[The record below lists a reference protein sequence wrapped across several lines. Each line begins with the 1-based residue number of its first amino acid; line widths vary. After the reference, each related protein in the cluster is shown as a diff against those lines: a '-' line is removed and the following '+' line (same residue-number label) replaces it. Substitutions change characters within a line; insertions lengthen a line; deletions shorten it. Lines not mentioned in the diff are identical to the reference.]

1 MTAPLSFLGLPD
13 RLPNGRLPR
22 AVIVAAAHGSTYPG
36 KNSSGYALAAG
47 AIRAASQDDAPLVEH
62 WDFDLGGPLF
72 DGGPVSCID
81 AGDIQTTPHDNAG
94 NRACIEV
101 KTREVL
107 ALQAVPILLGGDC
120 SVTIPFLA
128 GFADQG
134 PVWVLQID
142 AHIDWRD
149 EVHGERYGYSSP
161 MRRASEM
168 PHVAGMVQVGL
179 RSVGS
184 ARLAEIEAAQR
195 YGSRFVTAREIHAR
209 GVEAALQYIPEGAR
223 VVVTLDCDSIDP
235 SIMPGVAARTP
246 GGLTYTEVIDLIAGL
261 GKRARI
267 AGFDLVELYPPTD
280 IAGLSA
286 LTAARLLVNVIGA
299 IVRQA

>member
-1 MTAPLSFLGLPD
+1 MTASPRFLGLPD
-13 RLPNGRLPR
+13 RLADDRNPR
-22 AVIVAAAHGSTYPG
+22 VVIFGAGHGTTYPG
-36 KNSSGYALAAG
+36 KDSSGYALAAD
-47 AIRAASQDDAPLVEH
+47 AIRAASQDDAPLVGH

-72 DGGPVSCID
+72 DGKPVCCID
-81 AGDIQTTPHDNAG
+81 AGDISTTMHANTD
-94 NRACIEV
+94 NRASIEE

-107 ALQAVPILLGGDC
+107 ALSAVPILLGGDD
-120 SVTIPFLA
+120 SVPIPFLA
-128 GFADQG
+128 GFAGHG
-134 PVWVLQID
+134 PIWVLQID

-149 EVHGERYGYSSP
+149 EVLGERYGYSNP

-168 PHVAGMVQVGL
+168 AHVAGIVQVGI

-195 YGSRFVTAREIHAR
+195 YGSHLVTAREVHAE
-209 GVEAALQYIPEGAR
+209 GVEAALRHIPEGAQ
-223 VVVTLDCDSIDP
+223 VVVTLDCDGLDP

-246 GGLTYTEVIDLIAGL
+246 GGLTYTQTIDLIAGV

-267 AGFDLVELYPPTD
+267 AGFDLVEFYPPAD
-280 IAGLSA
+280 IDG
-286 LTAARLLVNVIGA
+286 LTAATAVRLLVNAIGA